1 MHERAHLGSRVGLTA
16 GRVLGN
22 AVERNRIK
30 RRIRAAVRQ
39 HRLELTASVD
49 VILHP
54 RRTVLEAEFA
64 AIEGEVQQ
72 ALRTVQA
79 AAETAERTGCE
90 LPGKP
95 PRERAKP
102 KAASG
107 KDGEAKEPSDT
118 PREDLRQARRQIGSR
133 QFPPCELKSSAA
145 RIASRRWRQHINAGF
160 RRRSTRWEGTL
171 LPMRGGCRYQ
181 PTCSEYA
188 AVAIARHGW
197 GKGMAMAAARLLR
210 CHPWSKGG
218 FDPVP

>member
-1 MHERAHLGSRVGLTA
+1 MPAEPTTKVPKEAPALPREAWLKKHANYQRVYREGRRQSLPLMTYFYALRGRDSNSAVSTKERSSPDDLALRERAHLGSRVGLTA

-30 RRIRAAVRQ
+30 RRMRAAVRQ

-49 VILHP
+49 IILHP

-64 AIEGEVQQ
+64 AIEGEVRE

-107 KDGEAKEPSDT
+107 KDGEAKEPST
-118 PREDLRQARRQIGSR
+118 SRGKISARPGA
-133 QFPPCELKSSAA
+133 KSAA
-145 RIASRRWRQHINAGF
+145 GNSRHAN
-160 RRRSTRWEGTL
+160 
-171 LPMRGGCRYQ
+171 
-181 PTCSEYA
+181 
-188 AVAIARHGW
+188 
-197 GKGMAMAAARLLR
+197 
-210 CHPWSKGG
+210 
-218 FDPVP
+218 